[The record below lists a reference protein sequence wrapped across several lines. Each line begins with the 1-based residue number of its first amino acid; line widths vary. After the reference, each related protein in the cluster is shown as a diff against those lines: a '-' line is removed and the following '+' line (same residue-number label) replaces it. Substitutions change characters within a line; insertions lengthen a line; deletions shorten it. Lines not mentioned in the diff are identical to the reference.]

1 MNIQISYSTRTSA
14 GEAAAE
20 IKAGLQTISP
30 KMVMFFASSI
40 YPPEE
45 TAHAMEVAFPDATVF
60 GCTTAGEI
68 ISGHMLHNSIV
79 AMAFNAAVIG
89 DVKVE
94 ILTDV
99 HDNAARAVTQAFT
112 GFEKHY
118 GTAMWDADPA
128 KYAGIVLVDGLSGA
142 EEKLMEKISDLTNVN
157 FVGASAG
164 DDLKLKSTF
173 VFAHGKAYTNAAVL
187 ALLKPNVP
195 FDFIKTQS
203 FRIARKTLTP
213 TKVDRE
219 KREVLEFNNRP
230 ATVVYAEAVGAPV
243 EKIQDSFMTN
253 PLGLMHGGEMY
264 VRSPQQ
270 VVKGNSIA
278 FYCALEK
285 NVDLELLS
293 STDIVDVT
301 QKVLKDELAKVKHIE
316 GLVNFHCILRTL
328 ELEKK
333 GQTEAYGRLFTNI
346 PTIGFSS
353 YGEEFNRHINQT
365 STMLV
370 FASGR

>member
-20 IKAGLQTISP
+20 IKEGLQAISP

-45 TAHAMEVAFPDATVF
+45 TARAMEAAFSGATVF

-79 AMAFNAAVIG
+79 AMAFNTAVIG

-94 ILTDV
+94 VLTDV
-99 HDNAARAVTQAFT
+99 HDNAALAVVQAFT

-118 GTAMWDADPA
+118 GTAMWDADPT

-142 EEKLMEKISDLTNVN
+142 EEKLMEKITDLTNVN

-164 DDLKLKSTF
+164 DDSKLKSTF

-219 KREVLEFNNRP
+219 KREVMEFNHRP
-230 ATVVYAEAVGAPV
+230 ATVAYAEAIGTPV

-270 VVKGNSIA
+270 VKGSSIA

-285 NVDLELLS
+285 NTDLELLS

-346 PTIGFSS
+346 PTIGFSC